1 MMSLYRKTKWIMI
14 TVAIMVIATLGAAPH
29 AFAGQADQT
38 RLYLVS
44 LGVGDVDLIT
54 LRAIDT
60 INKSQVIVCRK
71 ETENKFIKYLKGK
84 EILDASLSGWRTYRK
99 DRAVIKDRKDRKER
113 EKQDT
118 KERERRRNNN
128 ETRAKLIA
136 QIRHALDAGKTVSVL
151 GSGDLCIYG
160 GPYRWYLEE
169 FKDMHPKIIP
179 GVSCFNAANA
189 ALGKDVML
197 GKQSH
202 SAVLTTARDLEKF
215 SDHHPTM
222 VIFTMHTQF
231 EDLVEKLKTQYSPET
246 PIAIVFYAGYK
257 DKEHIT
263 RGRLDTILQKT
274 QGHDFPFEHLV
285 YVGDFMN

>member
-1 MMSLYRKTKWIMI
+1 MMSLYRKTKWMLIA
-14 TVAIMVIATLGAAPH
+14 VAIMVITTWGAAHH
-29 AFAGQADQT
+29 AFAGHPDQT

-44 LGVGDVDLIT
+44 IGVGDVDLIT

-60 INKSQVIVCRK
+60 INKSQVIVCCK
-71 ETENKFIKYLKGK
+71 ETEDKFVTYLKGK

-99 DRAVIKDRKDRKER
+99 DCSAITDNRER
-113 EKQDT
+113 EK
-118 KERERRRNNN
+118 RRNNN

-151 GSGDLCIYG
+151 GGGDLLIYG
-160 GPYRWYLEE
+160 GPYHWYLEE

-189 ALGKDVML
+189 ALGIEIMS
-197 GKQSH
+197 GKESH
-202 SAVLTTARDLEKF
+202 SAVLTTARDVEKF

-222 VIFTMHTQF
+222 VIFTMHTKF
-231 EDLVEKLKTQYSPET
+231 DDLVEKLKTQYAPET

-257 DKEHIT
+257 DKEHIA

>member
-1 MMSLYRKTKWIMI
+1 MSTIYSKTKWMLITAAIMI
-14 TVAIMVIATLGAAPH
+14 IATWGAAPH
-29 AFAGQADQT
+29 GFAGQPDQT

-71 ETENKFIKYLKGK
+71 KTEDKFATYLKGK

-99 DRAVIKDRKDRKER
+99 DRAAIKDGKER
-113 EKQDT
+113 EK
-118 KERERRRNNN
+118 RRKNN

-189 ALGKDVML
+189 ALGKDIML
-197 GKQSH
+197 GKESH
-202 SAVLTTARDLEKF
+202 SAVLTTVREVEKF
-215 SDHHPTM
+215 SGHHPTM

-231 EDLVEKLKTQYSPET
+231 EDLVKKLKTQYPPET

-257 DKEHIT
+257 DKEYIT
-263 RGRLDTILQKT
+263 KDRLDTILQKT
-274 QGHDFPFEHLV
+274 QGQKFPFEHLV

>member
-1 MMSLYRKTKWIMI
+1 MMSLYSKTKWMLI
-14 TVAIMVIATLGAAPH
+14 TVAIMVIATLGAAHH
-29 AFAGQADQT
+29 AFAGQPAET

-44 LGVGDVDLIT
+44 IGVGDVDLIT

-71 ETENKFIKYLKGK
+71 ETEDKFVTYLKGK
-84 EILDASLSGWRTYRK
+84 EILDGSLSGWRTYRK
-99 DRAVIKDRKDRKER
+99 DCAAIEDEKER
-113 EKQDT
+113 EKCR
-118 KERERRRNNN
+118 KSN
-128 ETRAKLIA
+128 ETRGKLIA
-136 QIRHALDAGKTVSVL
+136 EIRHALDAGKTVSVL

-189 ALGKDVML
+189 ALGKDIML
-197 GKQSH
+197 GKESH
-202 SAVLTTARDLEKF
+202 SAVLTTARDVEKF
-215 SDHHPTM
+215 SRHHPTM
-222 VIFTMHTQF
+222 VIFTMHTKF
-231 EDLVEKLKTQYSPET
+231 EDLVEKLKTQYPPET
-246 PIAIVFYAGYK
+246 PIAIVFHAGYK

-274 QGHDFPFEHLV
+274 QGQKFPFEHLV

>member
-1 MMSLYRKTKWIMI
+1 MSLYRKTRWMLITAAIMI
-14 TVAIMVIATLGAAPH
+14 ITTWGAAPH
-29 AFAGQADQT
+29 AFAGQPDQI
-38 RLYLVS
+38 RFYLVS

-71 ETENKFIKYLKGK
+71 QTEDKFAIYLKGK
-84 EILDASLSGWRTYRK
+84 EILDDSLSGWRTYRK
-99 DRAVIKDRKDRKER
+99 DCSAITNIKER
-113 EKQDT
+113 EKCR
-118 KERERRRNNN
+118 KSN
-128 ETRAKLIA
+128 EERAKLIA
-136 QIRHALDAGKTVSVL
+136 QIRQVLDAGKTVSVL

-189 ALGKDVML
+189 AMGKDIML
-197 GKQSH
+197 GKACH
-202 SAVLTTARDLEKF
+202 SAVLTTAREVEKF
-215 SDHHPTM
+215 SGHHPTM
-222 VIFTMHTQF
+222 IIFTMHTQF
-231 EDLVEKLKTQYSPET
+231 EDLVEKLKTRYPPET

-257 DKEHIT
+257 DKESIT

-274 QGHDFPFEHLV
+274 QGHKFPFEHLV

>member
-1 MMSLYRKTKWIMI
+1 MLYSKRKWMLI
-14 TVAIMVIATLGAAPH
+14 TVAVMVIATWGAAPH
-29 AFAGQADQT
+29 AFGVQPSAETQ
-38 RLYLVS
+38 LYLVS

-71 ETENKFIKYLKGK
+71 GTEDRFATYLKGK
-84 EILDASLSGWRTYRK
+84 EILDGSLSGWRTYRK
-99 DRAVIKDRKDRKER
+99 DCAAIKDEKQKER
-113 EKQDT
+113 CRKSS
-118 KERERRRNNN
+118 

-169 FKDMHPKIIP
+169 FKDIHPKIIP

-189 ALGKDVML
+189 ALGKDIML
-197 GKQSH
+197 GKESH
-202 SAVLTTARDLEKF
+202 SAVLTTARNVEKF
-215 SDHHPTM
+215 SRHHPTM
-222 VIFTMHTQF
+222 VIFTMHTKF
-231 EDLVEKLKTQYSPET
+231 EDLVEKLKTQYPPET
-246 PIAIVFYAGYK
+246 PVAIVFFAGYK

>member
-1 MMSLYRKTKWIMI
+1 MISLYSKTKWMLI
-14 TVAIMVIATLGAAPH
+14 TVAIMVIATSGIAH
-29 AFAGQADQT
+29 HVFAGQPTET

-44 LGVGDVDLIT
+44 MGVGDVDLIT

-60 INKSQVIVCRK
+60 IKKSQVIVCRK
-71 ETENKFIKYLKGK
+71 GTEDRFATYLKGK
-84 EILDASLSGWRTYRK
+84 EILDGSLSGWRTYRK
-99 DRAVIKDRKDRKER
+99 DCAITTDEKQKER
-113 EKQDT
+113 CRKS
-118 KERERRRNNN
+118 N

-151 GSGDLCIYG
+151 GGGDLCIYG

-189 ALGKDVML
+189 ALGKDIML
-197 GKQSH
+197 GKECH
-202 SAVLTTARDLEKF
+202 SAVLTTAREVEKF
-215 SDHHPTM
+215 SGHHPTM
-222 VIFTMHTQF
+222 VIFTMHTKF
-231 EDLVEKLKTQYSPET
+231 EDLVEKLKTRYPPET
-246 PIAIVFYAGYK
+246 PVAIVFHAGYK

-274 QGHDFPFEHLV
+274 QGQDFPFEHLV
-285 YVGDFMN
+285 YVGDFMK

>member
-1 MMSLYRKTKWIMI
+1 MLITAAIMI
-14 TVAIMVIATLGAAPH
+14 IAAWNAASN
-29 AFAGQADQT
+29 AFAGEPSQA

-60 INKSQVIVCRK
+60 IQKSQVIVCRK
-71 ETENKFIKYLKGK
+71 QTENKYAEYLKGK

-99 DRAVIKDRKDRKER
+99 DCSAIKDDKER
-113 EKQDT
+113 VKCR
-118 KERERRRNNN
+118 KSS

-136 QIRHALDAGKTVSVL
+136 RIRHALDAGKTVSVL

-189 ALGKDVML
+189 ALGKDIML
-197 GKQSH
+197 GKESH

-222 VIFTMHTQF
+222 VIFTMHTKF
-231 EDLVEKLKTQYSPET
+231 EDLVEKLKTRYRPET

-263 RGRLDTILQKT
+263 RGRLDTILKKT
-274 QGHDFPFEHLV
+274 QGQNFPFEHLV

>member
-1 MMSLYRKTKWIMI
+1 VNIIYSKTKWMLI
-14 TVAIMVIATLGAAPH
+14 TLIIMVITPWGAAHHH
-29 AFAGQADQT
+29 AFACQPAQT

-71 ETENKFIKYLKGK
+71 KTEDKFATYLKGK
-84 EILDASLSGWRTYRK
+84 EILDDSLSGWRTYRK
-99 DRAVIKDRKDRKER
+99 DRAAITDKKER
-113 EKQDT
+113 EKHR
-118 KERERRRNNN
+118 KNN
-128 ETRAKLIA
+128 ETRSKLIA

-189 ALGKDVML
+189 ALGKDIML
-197 GKQSH
+197 GKESH
-202 SAVLTTARDLEKF
+202 SAVLTTARNLEKF
-215 SDHHPTM
+215 SGHHPTM
-222 VIFTMHTQF
+222 AIFTMHTQF
-231 EDLVEKLKTQYSPET
+231 EDLVEKLKTQYPPET

-257 DKEHIT
+257 DKEYIT

-274 QGHDFPFEHLV
+274 EGQKFPFEHLV

>member
-1 MMSLYRKTKWIMI
+1 MLI
-14 TVAIMVIATLGAAPH
+14 TVAIMVIAILGAAH
-29 AFAGQADQT
+29 HVFARQPAET

-44 LGVGDVDLIT
+44 IGVGDVDLIT

-71 ETENKFIKYLKGK
+71 KTEDKFVKYLKGK

-99 DRAVIKDRKDRKER
+99 DRAAIKNKKER
-113 EKQDT
+113 RK
-118 KERERRRNNN
+118 RRKSN

-151 GSGDLCIYG
+151 GSGDLLIYG
-160 GPYRWYLEE
+160 GPYHWYLEE

-189 ALGKDVML
+189 ALGMEIMS
-197 GKQSH
+197 GKESH
-202 SAVLTTARDLEKF
+202 SALLTTARDMEKF
-215 SDHHPTM
+215 SKHHPTM
-222 VIFTMHTQF
+222 VIFTMHTKF

-263 RGRLDTILQKT
+263 RGRLGTILQKT

>member
-1 MMSLYRKTKWIMI
+1 MTSLYSKTKWMLI
-14 TVAIMVIATLGAAPH
+14 TVAIMVIAILGAAH
-29 AFAGQADQT
+29 HVFARQPAET

-44 LGVGDVDLIT
+44 IGVGDVDLIT

-71 ETENKFIKYLKGK
+71 KTEDKFVKYLKGK

-99 DRAVIKDRKDRKER
+99 DRAAIKNKKER
-113 EKQDT
+113 RK
-118 KERERRRNNN
+118 RRKSN

-151 GSGDLCIYG
+151 GSGDLLIYG
-160 GPYRWYLEE
+160 GPYHWYLEE

-189 ALGKDVML
+189 ALGMEIMS
-197 GKQSH
+197 GKESH
-202 SAVLTTARDLEKF
+202 SALLTTARDMEKF
-215 SDHHPTM
+215 SKHHPTM
-222 VIFTMHTQF
+222 VIFTMHTKF

-263 RGRLDTILQKT
+263 RGRLGTILQKT

>member
-1 MMSLYRKTKWIMI
+1 MEVQMNIIYSKTKWILI
-14 TVAIMVIATLGAAPH
+14 TLAIAAIATLGAVHH
-29 AFAGQADQT
+29 AFAKQPTET

-44 LGVGDVDLIT
+44 IGPGDVDLIT

-71 ETENKFIKYLKGK
+71 QTEKKLAQYLKGK
-84 EILDASLSGWRTYRK
+84 KILDASLSGWRTYRK
-99 DRAVIKDRKDRKER
+99 DRAVIKDKKAR
-113 EKQDT
+113 EK
-118 KERERRRNNN
+118 RRNNN

-160 GPYRWYLEE
+160 GPYHWYLEE

-189 ALGKDVML
+189 ALGMEIMS
-197 GKQSH
+197 GKESH

-215 SDHHPTM
+215 SGHHPTM
-222 VIFTMHTQF
+222 VIFTMHTKF
-231 EDLVEKLKTQYSPET
+231 EDLVKKLKTQYPPET

-263 RGRLDTILQKT
+263 RGRLGTILQKT
-274 QGHDFPFEHLV
+274 QGQKFPFEHLV

>member
-1 MMSLYRKTKWIMI
+1 MLI
-14 TVAIMVIATLGAAPH
+14 TVAIMVIATWGAGRH
-29 AFAGQADQT
+29 AFAGPPAES

-44 LGVGDVDLIT
+44 IGVGDVDLIT

-60 INKSQVIVCRK
+60 INKSQLIVCRK
-71 ETENKFIKYLKGK
+71 GMEDRFATYLKGK
-84 EILDASLSGWRTYRK
+84 EILDGSLSGWRTYRK
-99 DRAVIKDRKDRKER
+99 DCAAIKDEKQKER
-113 EKQDT
+113 CRKSS
-118 KERERRRNNN
+118 

-189 ALGKDVML
+189 ALGKDIML
-197 GKQSH
+197 GKESH
-202 SAVLTTARDLEKF
+202 SAVLTTVREVEKF
-215 SDHHPTM
+215 SKHHPTM
-222 VIFTMHTQF
+222 AIFTMHTQF
-231 EDLVEKLKTQYSPET
+231 EDLVEKLKTQYPPET

-257 DKEHIT
+257 DKEYIT

-274 QGHDFPFEHLV
+274 EGQKFPFEHLV